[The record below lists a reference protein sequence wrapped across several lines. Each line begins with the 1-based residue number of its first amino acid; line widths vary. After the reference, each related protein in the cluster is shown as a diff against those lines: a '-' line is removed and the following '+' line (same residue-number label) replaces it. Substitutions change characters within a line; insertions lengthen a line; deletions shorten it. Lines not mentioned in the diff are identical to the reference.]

1 MFERYKD
8 RVEFLLVYIR
18 EAHPTDGRQA
28 PVNVREGVLHA
39 QPKSAEEREEVANI
53 CVRKLDI
60 RFPALLDNMENT
72 TERDYTAHPDRL
84 YLVDRDGKVAW
95 KGDPGPRG
103 FRPAEL
109 EAAIQ
114 KLLGS

>member
-28 PVNVREGVLHA
+28 PVNVREGVLHS
-39 QPKSAEEREEVANI
+39 QPKSAEEREEVASV

-84 YLVDRDGKVAW
+84 YLVDREGKVTW
-95 KGDPGPRG
+95 KGDPGPKG
-103 FRPAEL
+103 FRPADL
-109 EAAIQ
+109 EAGIQ